1 MTKPALKT
9 VTRLQ
14 GNNRALVTGEIE
26 PQGFMLD
33 FVDVAVL
40 VQAFRR
46 MVRALE
52 FDVCE
57 MALTTYVCAR
67 EHGIRFTA
75 LPVFL
80 VRAFH
85 HGAILVRSDSGIES
99 PSELEGQSV
108 GVNRG
113 YTVTTGVWARAV
125 LQDEYGVD
133 LRKITWML
141 SGDEHVEAY
150 RPPANVKQIQAGVS
164 IESMLK
170 NGELAAAINIKSDD
184 PDIRPV
190 ILNATEA
197 GLEAYRSRGHYPINH
212 LLVVRDDVLER
223 YPEVATCLFGAFAES
238 KRIYLERLRLRA
250 IEEPDAMDELY
261 ARLLSSGDDPLPYG
275 IEPNRAALEEL
286 VRHAMSQGILTRPVE
301 IESLFAPSTL
311 SLEA

>member
-33 FVDVAVL
+33 FVDVPVL

-125 LQDEYGVD
+125 LQDEYGVE

-141 SGDEHVEAY
+141 SGDEHVESY

-170 NGELAAAINIKSDD
+170 NGKLAAAINIKSDD
-184 PDIRPV
+184 PDIRPL
-190 ILNATEA
+190 IPNATEA

-223 YPEVATCLFGAFAES
+223 YPEVATCLFDAFAES
-238 KRIYLERLRLRA
+238 KRIYLEQLRLGA

-261 ARLLSSGDDPLPYG
+261 ARLLSLGDDPLPYG

>member
-33 FVDVAVL
+33 FVDVPVL

-125 LQDEYGVD
+125 LQDEHGVD

-150 RPPANVKQIQAGVS
+150 RPPANVKQIPAGVS

-170 NGELAAAINIKSDD
+170 NGKLAAAINIKSDD
-184 PDIRPV
+184 PDIRPL
-190 ILNATEA
+190 IPNATEA

-261 ARLLSSGDDPLPYG
+261 ARLLSLGDDPLPYG